1 VFKDSLNYITGGLS
15 KMFDTFSLDNSG
27 VMRKPAFPHG
37 WNRTENI
44 GHVRHGLPPLKCYPT
59 DRMKEGELAEF
70 IAYYRAHQNDDF
82 DLTASLLEY
91 CVNDV
96 QLLR

>member
-1 VFKDSLNYITGGLS
+1 
-15 KMFDTFSLDNSG
+15 MFDTFTLANSG
-27 VMRKPAFPHG
+27 VMQKPAFPHL
-37 WNRTENI
+37 WNRSENM
-44 GHVRHGLPPLKCYPT
+44 GRVHKGLPPIECYPT

-70 IAYYRAHQNDDF
+70 MAYYEAHKNDDF
-82 DLTASLLEY
+82 DLASSLLEY